1 MMRKLVL
8 VDASSVNP
16 GDLSWQALEALAD
29 CSFYAQTSIEEV
41 VPRCRE
47 AELVLTNKVMFTADV
62 LNQLPNLKYIG
73 VLATGYNVVD
83 IAAACQRGIV
93 VTNIPTYGTASV
105 AQHVFAHLL
114 NITNRV
120 EEYAHEV
127 RQGKWTNCGN
137 FCYWNAPIPEL
148 STLTM
153 GIIGYGHIG
162 KAVARIA
169 LGFGMKVLVSSSQS
183 PFLISSDVKLVTQE
197 ELLST
202 ADVVSLHCK
211 LSDRTKHFIRKET
224 LALMKPSAILLN
236 MGRGE
241 LIDEVDVA
249 EALREGRLAAAGLDV
264 LSQEPPLL
272 DNQLIQAPR
281 SYITPHNAWSSRKAR
296 TTLIEIA
303 VQNVAQYLNGEKID
317 CQIYS

>member
-1 MMRKLVL
+1 MRKLVV
-8 VDASSVNP
+8 VDSLSVNP
-16 GDLSWQALEALAD
+16 GDLSWQALEAIAD
-29 CSFYAQTSIEEV
+29 CSFYPQTSAEEV
-41 VPRCRE
+41 VDRCRE
-47 AELVLTNKVMFTADV
+47 AELVLTNKVMFTAEV
-62 LNQLPNLKYIG
+62 LDQLPNLKYIG

-83 IAAACQRGIV
+83 IVAACQRGIV

-105 AQHVFAHLL
+105 AQQTFAHLL

-120 EEYAHEV
+120 EEYANEV
-127 RQGKWTNCGN
+127 RQGKWTNCGS
-137 FCYWNAPIPEL
+137 FCYWNAPTVEL
-148 STLTM
+148 STLTI

-202 ADVVSLHCK
+202 ADVISLHCK
-211 LSDRTKHFIRKET
+211 LSDRTKHLIRKET

-241 LIDEVDVA
+241 LLNETDVA
-249 EALREGRLAAAGLDV
+249 EALREGNLAAAGLDV
-264 LSQEPPLL
+264 LSQEPPAL
-272 DNQLIQAPR
+272 NNPLIQAPR
-281 SYITPHNAWSSRKAR
+281 CYLTPHNAWSSYKAR

-303 VQNVAQYLNGEKID
+303 VHNVAQYLNADKID
-317 CQIYS
+317 NQIYS